1 MGLVHGADVRRPSD
15 YSRMDSK
22 LRQQLQS
29 DSIIQPVLVSQDTR
43 ADAGTWINIDVTG
56 SGSPSVATFRGQN
69 TVIEDIQWRVDSA
82 GDWSYT
88 ITSNGYEIQ
97 SGTGTAS
104 TTFVSIT
111 KDFSGKLLKPTD
123 SVVMTATLT
132 AGAPPTAHLKVSGW
146 NVTS

>member
-1 MGLVHGADVRRPSD
+1 MGLVHGPAVDRPLRYHRVD
-15 YSRMDSK
+15 SR
-22 LRQQLQS
+22 LRSELQS
-29 DSIIQPVLVSQDTR
+29 GQVELPLLQSQDQR
-43 ADAGTWINIDVTG
+43 ADAGSWINIDVTG

-88 ITSNGYEIQ
+88 ITVNGYEVQ

-104 TTFVSIT
+104 TSFVSIT
-111 KDFSGKLLKPTD
+111 KDFSGRLLKPTD

-132 AGAPPTAHLKVSGW
+132 AGAGPTAHIKVSGW
-146 NVTS
+146 NIT